1 MSTLAPAP
9 VNAPASY
16 VTRPTTDHLLD
27 APLPQLLADL
37 DVLLVDSSITDRG
50 FFGAVVQRKTGELLL
65 AMPAGRSE
73 LEHDTVARYL
83 LAQVF
88 DVDLPK
94 LSAPFVTTGICS
106 PATRERP

>member
-1 MSTLAPAP
+1 MSLAPTVSP
-9 VNAPASY
+9 
-16 VTRPTTDHLLD
+16 DHLLD
-27 APLPQLLADL
+27 TPLDDLLTEIG
-37 DVLLVDSSITDRG
+37 VEIVDSTITDAG

-65 AMPAGRSE
+65 AMPAGRSD

-94 LSAPFVTTGICS
+94 LPPPLVTAES
-106 PATRERP
+106 